1 MTTLAQRLLPDALPQ
16 RIGPCC
22 TAALPH
28 ARRRAPR
35 TVSDPA
41 CMAAIIFM
49 DRTSTPLRP
58 LPNGGFELV
67 FQTDLGEHGPHP
79 DLASDFELF
88 CDVLVP
94 VLT

>member
-1 MTTLAQRLLPDALPQ
+1 MTTLAQRLLPDALWQ

-22 TAALPH
+22 HRRPPTRAA
-28 ARRRAPR
+28 ARPR

>member
-1 MTTLAQRLLPDALPQ
+1 MRCGSAS
-16 RIGPCC
+16 GPAA

-28 ARRRAPR
+28 ARRRAPHR
-35 TVSDPA
+35 LRPSLHGRDHLHG
-41 CMAAIIFM
+41 
-49 DRTSTPLRP
+49 SHLHPLRP

-94 VLT
+94 VIT